1 MRSVIYHGNIRFM
14 PMKLTPTSQIDS
26 GFYLDTQLSDADIV
40 ERETVRQAHA
50 DQEARRERERCRR
63 MFAFHWSGG
72 ML

>member
-1 MRSVIYHGNIRFM
+1 M
-14 PMKLTPTSQIDS
+14 PMKLTPTLQVDR

-50 DQEARRERERCRR
+50 DQEASRERERRRR
-63 MFAFHWSGG
+63 MFNFHWRGG